1 MPKVLVVEDVP
12 DIRLLL
18 VETLADA
25 GFQVIQAADGS
36 VALEKAS
43 HERPDVVLLD
53 VMMPVMDGFEVL
65 AKLRQDP
72 ATRNIPVVMLTSLS
86 ALEGEK
92 RGMDLGVTH
101 YLTKPLDLGVL
112 GATLRV
118 ILRERLSWA
127 GKIGDGQAGAS
138 VLQTGAAAPANPQ
151 TFSPG
156 GKNTVV
162 EDGGEKSD
170 GELGKSSRFIRTGDK
185 LVALGQRLG
194 GGLPLGSLTLVEG
207 AVSSGKSVLCQHLVF
222 GALTEGL
229 DTAYFTSEYSR
240 EGLVGQMRSL
250 GLDVSDPS
258 LTGRLHVQRIP
269 EPDEDESPEPI
280 LADLVREMEALPV
293 TIKFIVVDAITD
305 LVNSTS
311 EDAVIAFFTACR
323 RMCNRGKTVVVVI
336 HSYAFAANAGTFK
349 RIHSVWDGHLSLWS
363 ETVGGKAVRTVEVQR
378 VNSKEVDDNNTVTFE
393 VVPNLGMRVLP
404 VSRGRG

>member
-25 GFQVIQAADGS
+25 GFQVIQAGDGM

-65 AKLRQDP
+65 GRLREDP
-72 ATRNIPVVMLTSLS
+72 ATRHIPVVMLTSLS

-118 ILRERLSWA
+118 ILRERSPWA
-127 GKIGDGQAGAS
+127 VPAGEGQVGAS
-138 VLQTGAAAPANPQ
+138 AQRLDAVAANARLSNPAREN
-151 TFSPG
+151 TLLGNGRREPG
-156 GKNTVV
+156 QGR
-162 EDGGEKSD
+162 G
-170 GELGKSSRFIRTGDK
+170 FIRMSDK
-185 LVALGQRLG
+185 LVTLEQTLG
-194 GGLPLGSLTLVEG
+194 GGLPLGSLTLMEG
-207 AVSSGKSVLCQHLVF
+207 AVSSGKSVFCQHLTY
-222 GALTEGL
+222 GAVTEGFG
-229 DTAYFTSEYSR
+229 TAYFTSEHTR

-250 GLDVSDPS
+250 GLDLSEPS
-258 LTGRLHVQRIP
+258 LAHRLHVHRIP
-269 EPDEDESPEPI
+269 EPDDDESSEPI
-280 LADLVREMEALPV
+280 LADLVREMEALPD
-293 TIKFIVVDAITD
+293 TIQFIVVDAITD

-311 EDAVIAFFTACR
+311 ENAVMAFFTACR
-323 RMCNRGKTVVVVI
+323 RMCNRGRTVVVVI
-336 HSYAFAANAGTFK
+336 HSYAFAANAQTFK
-349 RIHSVWDGHLSLWS
+349 QIHSVWDGHLSLWS
-363 ETVGGKAVRTVEVQR
+363 ETVAGKAVRTVEVR
-378 VNSKEVDDNNTVTFE
+378 KVNSSEVDDNNTVTFE

-404 VSRGRG
+404 VSRGRL